1 MAGDKDVKEEES
13 VLVEAY
19 SDADYAADK
28 TDRKSVTGGVLMVS
42 GMVVGWLCRKQKCVA
57 LSTMEAE
64 FVAASHTMAEML
76 GIIEL
81 LQDIGMAMQK
91 QSIMRVDNQA
101 AIAKIEGED
110 TSGRVKHSDVRY
122 KFVKNLASKKV
133 IKIQY
138 CESKIMRADILT
150 KVVLAPRLTELRVL
164 LILTRLN

>member
-1 MAGDKDVKEEES
+1 
-13 VLVEAY
+13 
-19 SDADYAADK
+19 
-28 TDRKSVTGGVLMVS
+28 
-42 GMVVGWLCRKQKCVA
+42 
-57 LSTMEAE
+57 MEAE

-101 AIAKIEGED
+101 AIAQIEGED

-150 KVVLAPRLTELRVL
+150 KVIELTAREGVLKLVPVPKVAENTERP
-164 LILTRLN
+164 